1 MAQSKKHT
9 KSSGWSEGKSKMT
22 SDEKSTRGK
31 STDYGSIMSQYKS
44 SFGKD
49 VKGKAAAFGAFADTS
64 PKEYAT
70 ILDKHGFSNPKKPV
84 SLKAIE
90 QFMREYGQ
98 DPRLPQGSFI
108 ESAKNL
114 ENLKR
119 YEGGMEKEAA
129 KKGLKGEAYGFS
141 GGYGKG
147 SVRKGKVRAGVSS
160 DMDAKNEE
168 ALNNSG
174 LLG

>member
-9 KSSGWSEGKSKMT
+9 KSSGWSEGKTKLT

-31 STDYGSIMSQYKS
+31 ASDVGSIMSQYKAS
-44 SFGKD
+44 LD
-49 VKGKAAAFGAFADTS
+49 AKGRAQAFGSLADMD
-64 PKEYAT
+64 PKQYKELLTKYGVVS
-70 ILDKHGFSNPKKPV
+70 DGKKPV
-84 SLKAIE
+84 SAKAVE
-90 QFMREYGQ
+90 LFMREFGQ
-98 DPRLPQGSFI
+98 DPRQPQGSFI

-114 ENLKR
+114 DLLKR
-119 YEGGMEKEAA
+119 YEGGMETEAA
-129 KKGLKGEAYGFS
+129 KKGLKGEAYGFQ

-168 ALNNSG
+168 ALKNSG